1 MKGDLHCHTKLSD
14 SSEGMEDVIALAT
27 RIGLDFISLTDHDT
41 MASFSRSKV
50 LADRYG
56 IKVIPGV
63 EFSGYD
69 EVRNRKVHILCYLPL
84 RPDRLEGL
92 CIRANESRKKAG
104 NEMAKLVMKKYPITA
119 ENITKYSSGSN
130 CIYKQH
136 IMRAL
141 FDAGY
146 TTSIYGELFQELF
159 NRETG
164 SCMVSYRY
172 PDVYEVLDA
181 IHEAGGVA
189 VMAHPSVYRS
199 MELLEELAEKDL
211 LDGVEV
217 YHPQNTEEDKETCL
231 KLAERKSLLVTGG
244 SDFHG
249 MYSSSNRNYMGSQTV
264 AKETL
269 DRLHKIS
276 NKYKETTK

>member
-14 SSEGMEDVIALAT
+14 SSEGMEDVISLAK

-41 MASFSRSKV
+41 MASFSRSKI

-56 IKVIPGV
+56 ITVVPGV

-69 EVRNRKVHILCYLPL
+69 EVRNRKVHILCYLPNK
-84 RPDRLEGL
+84 PDRLEGL

-104 NEMAKLVMKKYPITA
+104 NEMAKMVMKKFPITP
-119 ENITKYSSGSN
+119 ESITKYSSGSN

-146 TTSIYGELFQELF
+146 TNSIYGPLYQELF
-159 NRETG
+159 NKTNG
-164 SCMVSYRY
+164 SCRVSFRY
-172 PDVYEVLDA
+172 PDVFEILEA

-189 VMAHPSVYRS
+189 VMAHPSFYHS
-199 MELLEELAEKDL
+199 MDLLRELIAENL
-211 LDGVEV
+211 LDGIEV
-217 YHPQNTEEDKETCL
+217 HHPNNTEEDIAECL
-231 KLAERKSLLVTGG
+231 DLAAKNNLIVTGG

-249 MYSSSNRNYMGSQTV
+249 MYGASSHNYIGSRTV
-264 AKETL
+264 EKDALDKLYKIAGKNKEYI
-269 DRLHKIS
+269 K
-276 NKYKETTK
+276 